1 MPLLKKTDNVEQRR
15 LPFEVIPDDMPPVDR
30 PRKREQKKT
39 GVSPETG
46 ILPGDEAKTEQEPS
60 PAQGGFVA
68 VKDIAFSAPIP
79 IAVRP
84 QFEEI
89 GEIIRSVCKAGI
101 DEEYYFL
108 GLLLLEK
115 LARKRPSPILAGNA
129 PAWAAGILFTLG
141 KINFLFDKSSQPFIS
156 RDDLAGVCGV
166 KKSSA
171 ADKGKLIRNMF
182 NMSYWD
188 SRFSTRRM
196 QERNP
201 LAGLVMTNNG
211 FIVNI
216 NSLLRR

>member
-1 MPLLKKTDNVEQRR
+1 MPRPKKMEKTVQRG
-15 LPFEVIPDDMPPVDR
+15 LPFEVMPEDMPPVDQ
-30 PRKREQKKT
+30 PRKRGQKKKE
-39 GVSPETG
+39 VSPETG
-46 ILPGDEAKTEQEPS
+46 ILPGDEAKTEQEPF

-68 VKDIAFSAPIP
+68 VKDILFSAPIP

-115 LARKRPSPILAGNA
+115 LARKRPSPILAGKA
-129 PAWAAGILFTLG
+129 PAWAAGILFALG
-141 KINFLFDKSSQPFIS
+141 KINFLFDKSSQPYIS
-156 RDDLAGVCGV
+156 QDDLAGVCGV

-196 QERNP
+196 QARNP